1 MGCAE
6 APDYDNDGGRINSL
20 DVSTLP
26 HPYLALTGPLLH
38 PYLTQ
43 STVWLC
49 VCVHVRVCVLFTPHP
64 SPLTPYC
71 QGCSGGH
78 LQQTAY
84 GLPGGPQAEPS
95 RKFPDAILG
104 ATMATI
110 EASEDS
116 LWDVQK
122 LQTMTTMEAE

>member
-26 HPYLALTGPLLH
+26 HPYLALTGPLPH

-43 STVWLC
+43 STVC
-49 VCVHVRVCVLFTPHP
+49 VCVCMCACVCY
-64 SPLTPYC
+64 SPLTRHPLPLTAKDAAADTYNKLPT
-71 QGCSGGH
+71 GCREAPRRS
-78 LQQTAY
+78 
-84 GLPGGPQAEPS
+84 PRE
-95 RKFPDAILG
+95 KFPEAILG
-104 ATMATI
+104 ATMTTM

-116 LWDVQK
+116 LWDAQR
-122 LQTMTTMEAE
+122 LQD